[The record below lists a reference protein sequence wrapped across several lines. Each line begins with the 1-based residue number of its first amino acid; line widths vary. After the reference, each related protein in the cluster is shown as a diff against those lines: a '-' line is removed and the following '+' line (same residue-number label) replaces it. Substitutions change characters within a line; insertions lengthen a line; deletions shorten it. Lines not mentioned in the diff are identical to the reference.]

1 MTRSARPS
9 GSARPP
15 DPPRK
20 GGFAAA
26 VAGPGRTRKAAP
38 APAPQL
44 SETQVHLQVADYF
57 RKVGLGGCAI
67 AFHIRNERTGP
78 WQKINAH
85 RMGIL
90 PGVCDW
96 IVLDVGQAGF
106 IELKPSGW
114 KASKRRSAKYT
125 PHELRQGEAQALL
138 RRAGCWVEVCESLDE
153 VLATLRYHGVP
164 LKEDLAEPPL
174 ITALRQSMTEAEME
188 ADALNSHDLAMRAI
202 GEQVR
207 AGGELPPLHAHLFNP
222 RRRGG
227 S

>member
-1 MTRSARPS
+1 MTRSARS
-9 GSARPP
+9 AGSARPGAKTG
-15 DPPRK
+15 K

-26 VAGPGRTRKAAP
+26 GTGTGRTRKAAP
-38 APAPQL
+38 APT
-44 SETQVHLQVADYF
+44 ETQVHLQVADYF
-57 RKVGLGGCAI
+57 RTVGLGGCAI

-106 IELKPSGW
+106 IELKPLGF
-114 KASKRRSAKYT
+114 KDSKRRNNKYT

-164 LKEDLAEPPL
+164 LKEDLAEPAL
-174 ITALRQSMTEAEME
+174 ITALRQSMSEAELE
-188 ADALNSHDLAMRAI
+188 ADAINSHDLAIRAI
-202 GEQVR
+202 GEMAR
-207 AGGELPPLHAHLFNP
+207 SGEALPPLHSHLFHP
-222 RRRGG
+222 
-227 S
+227 